1 MNHLGKFITLE
12 GVDGAGKTSHMEFIK
27 EYLTNLKLDFI
38 MTREPGGTEL
48 GERLREI
55 LLHDE
60 MTPKTETIL
69 MFAARNEHI
78 EKVIRPGL
86 TSGAIVI
93 SDRFTDASYAYQS
106 GGKGV
111 EDEAIDVLKD
121 LVQKNLQP
129 DLTFLFDLPVE
140 VSIKRLKKT
149 RKLDKFEKEEKDFHE
164 NVRKK
169 YLMLAKNNP
178 KRFSV
183 LNSEKSIDEIQS
195 QIKIK
200 LDELLK

>member
-1 MNHLGKFITLE
+1 MNQLGKFITLE
-12 GVDGAGKTSHMEFIK
+12 GVDGAGKTSHIEFIK

-111 EDEAIDVLKD
+111 EDEEIDVLKD

-169 YLMLAKNNP
+169 YLMIAKNNP

-200 LDELLK
+200 LNELLK

>member
-1 MNHLGKFITLE
+1 MNQLGKFITLE
-12 GVDGAGKTSHMEFIK
+12 GVDGAGKTSHIEFIK

-111 EDEAIDVLKD
+111 EDEEIDVLKD

-149 RKLDKFEKEEKDFHE
+149 RKLDKFEKEEKDLHE

-169 YLMLAKNNP
+169 YLMIAKNNP

>member
-12 GVDGAGKTSHMEFIK
+12 GVDGAGKTSHIEFIK
-27 EYLTNLKLDFI
+27 EYLTNLKLNFI

-48 GERLREI
+48 GEKLREI

-169 YLMLAKNNP
+169 YLMIAKNNP

-183 LNSEKSIDEIQS
+183 LNSEKSIDEIQG

>member
-1 MNHLGKFITLE
+1 MNQLGKFITLE
-12 GVDGAGKTSHMEFIK
+12 GVDGAGKTSHIEFIK
-27 EYLTNLKLDFI
+27 EYLTNLKLNFI

-48 GERLREI
+48 GEKLREI

-169 YLMLAKNNP
+169 YLMIAKNNP

>member
-1 MNHLGKFITLE
+1 MNQLGKFITFE
-12 GVDGAGKTSHMEFIK
+12 GVDGAGKTSHIEFIK
-27 EYLTNLKLDFI
+27 EYLTNLKLNFI

-86 TSGAIVI
+86 MSGAIVI

-111 EDEAIDVLKD
+111 EDEEIDVLKD

-169 YLMLAKNNP
+169 YLMIAKNNP

>member
-12 GVDGAGKTSHMEFIK
+12 GVDGAGKTSHIEFIK
-27 EYLTNLKLDFI
+27 EYLTNLKLNFI

-48 GERLREI
+48 GEKLREI

-106 GGKGV
+106 GGKDV
-111 EDEAIDVLKD
+111 EDEAIDILKD

-169 YLMLAKNNP
+169 YLMIAKNNP

>member
-1 MNHLGKFITLE
+1 MNQLGKFITLE
-12 GVDGAGKTSHMEFIK
+12 GVDGAGKTSHIEFIK
-27 EYLTNLKLDFI
+27 EYLTNLKFDFI

-111 EDEAIDVLKD
+111 EDEAINVLKD

-169 YLMLAKNNP
+169 YLMIAKNNP

>member
-1 MNHLGKFITLE
+1 MNQLGKFITLE
-12 GVDGAGKTSHMEFIK
+12 GVDGAGKTSHIEFIK

-111 EDEAIDVLKD
+111 EDEEIDVLKD

-149 RKLDKFEKEEKDFHE
+149 RKLDKFEKEEKGFHE

-195 QIKIK
+195 QIKIR

>member
-1 MNHLGKFITLE
+1 MNQLGKFITLE
-12 GVDGAGKTSHMEFIK
+12 GVDGAGKTSHIEFIK

-60 MTPKTETIL
+60 MRPKTETIL

-111 EDEAIDVLKD
+111 EDEEIDVLKD

-169 YLMLAKNNP
+169 YLMIAKNNP

>member
-1 MNHLGKFITLE
+1 MNQLGKFITLE
-12 GVDGAGKTSHMEFIK
+12 GVDGAGKTSHIEFIK

-111 EDEAIDVLKD
+111 EDEEIDVLKD

>member
-1 MNHLGKFITLE
+1 MNQLGKFITLE
-12 GVDGAGKTSHMEFIK
+12 GVDGAGKTSHIEFIK

-38 MTREPGGTEL
+38 MTREPGGTQL

-111 EDEAIDVLKD
+111 EDEEIDVLKD

-169 YLMLAKNNP
+169 YLMIAKNNP

>member
-1 MNHLGKFITLE
+1 MNQLGKFITLE
-12 GVDGAGKTSHMEFIK
+12 GVDGAGKTSHIEFIK

-48 GERLREI
+48 GEKLREI

-111 EDEAIDVLKD
+111 EDEEIDVLKD

-169 YLMLAKNNP
+169 YLMIAKNNP

>member
-1 MNHLGKFITLE
+1 MNQLGKLITLE
-12 GVDGAGKTSHMEFIK
+12 GVDGAGKTSHIEFIK
-27 EYLTNLKLDFI
+27 EYLTNLKLNFI

-48 GERLREI
+48 GEKLREI

-111 EDEAIDVLKD
+111 EDEEIDVLKD

-169 YLMLAKNNP
+169 YLMIAKNNP

>member
-1 MNHLGKFITLE
+1 MNQLGKFITLE
-12 GVDGAGKTSHMEFIK
+12 GVDGAGKTSHIEFIK
-27 EYLTNLKLDFI
+27 EYLTNLKFDFI

-48 GERLREI
+48 GEKLREI

-111 EDEAIDVLKD
+111 EDEEIDVLKD

-169 YLMLAKNNP
+169 YLMIAKNNP

>member
-1 MNHLGKFITLE
+1 MNQLGKFITLE
-12 GVDGAGKTSHMEFIK
+12 GVDGAGKTSHIEFIK

-48 GERLREI
+48 GEKLREI

-169 YLMLAKNNP
+169 YLMIAKNNP

>member
-1 MNHLGKFITLE
+1 MNQLGKFITLE
-12 GVDGAGKTSHMEFIK
+12 GVDGAGKTTHIEFIK

-38 MTREPGGTEL
+38 MTREPGGTQL

-60 MTPKTETIL
+60 MTSKTETIL

-86 TSGAIVI
+86 SSGAIVI

-111 EDEAIDVLKD
+111 EDEAIDILKD

-140 VSIKRLKKT
+140 VSLKRLKKT

-164 NVRKK
+164 NVRTK

>member
-1 MNHLGKFITLE
+1 MNQLGKFITLE
-12 GVDGAGKTSHMEFIK
+12 GVDGAGKTSHIEFIK
-27 EYLTNLKLDFI
+27 EYLKNLKLDFI
-38 MTREPGGTEL
+38 MTREPGGTQL

-86 TSGAIVI
+86 TRGVIVI

-111 EDEAIDVLKD
+111 EDEEIDVLKD

-169 YLMLAKNNP
+169 YLMIAKNNP

>member
-1 MNHLGKFITLE
+1 MNQLGKFITFE
-12 GVDGAGKTSHMEFIK
+12 GVDGAGKTSHIEFIK
-27 EYLTNLKLDFI
+27 EYLTNLKLNFI

-111 EDEAIDVLKD
+111 EDEEIDVLKD

-169 YLMLAKNNP
+169 YLMIAKNNP

>member
-1 MNHLGKFITLE
+1 MNQLGKFITLE
-12 GVDGAGKTSHMEFIK
+12 GVDGAGKTSHIEFIK

-111 EDEAIDVLKD
+111 EDEAINVLKD

-169 YLMLAKNNP
+169 YLMIAKNNP

>member
-1 MNHLGKFITLE
+1 MNQLGKFITLE
-12 GVDGAGKTSHMEFIK
+12 GVDGAGKTSHIEFIK
-27 EYLTNLKLDFI
+27 EYLTNLKLNFI

-48 GERLREI
+48 GEKLREI

-111 EDEAIDVLKD
+111 EDEEIDVLKD

-169 YLMLAKNNP
+169 YLMIAKNNP

-195 QIKIK
+195 QIKIR

>member
-1 MNHLGKFITLE
+1 MNQLGKFITLE
-12 GVDGAGKTSHMEFIK
+12 GVDGAGKTSHIEFIK
-27 EYLTNLKLDFI
+27 EYLKNLKLDFI
-38 MTREPGGTEL
+38 MTREPGGTQL

-169 YLMLAKNNP
+169 YLMIAKNNP

>member
-12 GVDGAGKTSHMEFIK
+12 GVDGAGKTSHIEFIK
-27 EYLTNLKLDFI
+27 EYLTNLKLNFI

-111 EDEAIDVLKD
+111 EDEEIDVLKD

-169 YLMLAKNNP
+169 YLVIAKNNP

>member
-12 GVDGAGKTSHMEFIK
+12 GVDGAGKTSHIEFIK

-86 TSGAIVI
+86 MSGAIVI

-111 EDEAIDVLKD
+111 EDEEIDVLKD

-169 YLMLAKNNP
+169 YLMIAKNNP

>member
-27 EYLTNLKLDFI
+27 EYLTNLKFDFI

-48 GERLREI
+48 GEKLREI

-106 GGKGV
+106 GGKCV

-169 YLMLAKNNP
+169 YLMIAKNNP

>member
-1 MNHLGKFITLE
+1 MNQLGKLITLE
-12 GVDGAGKTSHMEFIK
+12 GVDGAGKTSHIEFIK
-27 EYLTNLKLDFI
+27 EYLTNLKLNFI

-48 GERLREI
+48 GEKLREI

-111 EDEAIDVLKD
+111 EDEEIDLLKD

-169 YLMLAKNNP
+169 YLMIAKNNP

>member
-12 GVDGAGKTSHMEFIK
+12 GVDGAGKTSHIEFIK
-27 EYLTNLKLDFI
+27 EYLKNLKLNFI

-48 GERLREI
+48 GEKLREI

-169 YLMLAKNNP
+169 YLMIAKNNP

>member
-1 MNHLGKFITLE
+1 MNQLGKFITLE
-12 GVDGAGKTSHMEFIK
+12 GVDGAGKTSHIEFIK
-27 EYLTNLKLDFI
+27 EYLINLKLDFI

-111 EDEAIDVLKD
+111 EDEEIDVLKD

-169 YLMLAKNNP
+169 YLMIAKNNP

>member
-12 GVDGAGKTSHMEFIK
+12 GVDGAGKTSHIEFIK

-195 QIKIK
+195 QIKIR

>member
-1 MNHLGKFITLE
+1 
-12 GVDGAGKTSHMEFIK
+12 
-27 EYLTNLKLDFI
+27 
-38 MTREPGGTEL
+38 
-48 GERLREI
+48 
-55 LLHDE
+55 

-111 EDEAIDVLKD
+111 EDEEIDVLKD

-169 YLMLAKNNP
+169 YLMIAKNNP

>member
-1 MNHLGKFITLE
+1 MNQLGKFITLE
-12 GVDGAGKTSHMEFIK
+12 GVDGAGKTSHIEFIK
-27 EYLTNLKLDFI
+27 EYLTNLKLNFI

-60 MTPKTETIL
+60 MRPKTETIL

-111 EDEAIDVLKD
+111 EDEEIDVLKD

-169 YLMLAKNNP
+169 YLMIAKNNP

>member
-1 MNHLGKFITLE
+1 MNQLGKFITLE
-12 GVDGAGKTSHMEFIK
+12 GVDGAGKTSHIEFIK
-27 EYLTNLKLDFI
+27 EYLTNLKLNFI

-48 GERLREI
+48 GEKLREI

-111 EDEAIDVLKD
+111 EDEEIDVLKD

-169 YLMLAKNNP
+169 YLMIAKNNP

>member
-1 MNHLGKFITLE
+1 MNQLGKFITLE
-12 GVDGAGKTSHMEFIK
+12 GVDGAGKTTHIEFIK

-38 MTREPGGTEL
+38 MTREPGGTQL

-60 MTPKTETIL
+60 MTSKTETIL

-111 EDEAIDVLKD
+111 EDEEIDVLKD

-169 YLMLAKNNP
+169 YLMIAKNNP

>member
-12 GVDGAGKTSHMEFIK
+12 GVDGAGKTSHIEFIK
-27 EYLTNLKLDFI
+27 EYLKNLKLDFI

-111 EDEAIDVLKD
+111 EDEEIDVLKD

-169 YLMLAKNNP
+169 YLMIAKNNP

>member
-1 MNHLGKFITLE
+1 MNQLGKFITLE
-12 GVDGAGKTSHMEFIK
+12 GVDGAGKTSHIEFIK

-169 YLMLAKNNP
+169 YLMIAKNNP

-183 LNSEKSIDEIQS
+183 LNSQKSIDEIQS

>member
-1 MNHLGKFITLE
+1 MNQLGKFITLE
-12 GVDGAGKTSHMEFIK
+12 GVDGAGKTSHIEFIK
-27 EYLTNLKLDFI
+27 EYLTNLKLNFI

-48 GERLREI
+48 GEKLREI

-111 EDEAIDVLKD
+111 EDEEIDVLKD

-195 QIKIK
+195 QIKIR

>member
-1 MNHLGKFITLE
+1 MNQLGKFITLE
-12 GVDGAGKTSHMEFIK
+12 GVDGAGKTSHIEFIK
-27 EYLTNLKLDFI
+27 KYLTNLKFDFI

-111 EDEAIDVLKD
+111 EDEEIDVLKD

-169 YLMLAKNNP
+169 YLMIAKNNP

>member
-1 MNHLGKFITLE
+1 MNQLGKFITLE
-12 GVDGAGKTSHMEFIK
+12 GVDGAGKTSHIEFIK
-27 EYLTNLKLDFI
+27 EYLTNLKFDFI

-111 EDEAIDVLKD
+111 EDEEIDVLKD

-149 RKLDKFEKEEKDFHE
+149 RKLAKFEKEEKDFHE

-169 YLMLAKNNP
+169 YLMIAKNNP

>member
-1 MNHLGKFITLE
+1 MNQLGKFITLE
-12 GVDGAGKTSHMEFIK
+12 GVDGAGKTSHIEFIK

-78 EKVIRPGL
+78 ERVIRPGL

-111 EDEAIDVLKD
+111 EDEEIDVLKD

-169 YLMLAKNNP
+169 YLMIAKNNP